1 MKFHFGIGMGVFA
14 TLVVAICAS
23 PVSSEGTMML
33 VGSEGGKG
41 NGKGEGMNLY
51 GSRERSVDGI
61 GGRAVDEMDGDRGE
75 TEIETAKR
83 KEGKEKGK
91 RREDKLHVVHEKRFS
106 PPPKWK
112 RSARLH
118 PQAVLPVRIGL
129 TQQNLHRA
137 EEFLNQVS
145 HPESPLYGQHWSA
158 SKIADMFAPSQETVD
173 VVRAWLHEAGVA
185 PERVRVSKGGAWI
198 SFNATTE
205 EAEGLLRTRYFVWEH
220 EEGGRH
226 VACGEYSVPSG
237 VSAHVDFVT
246 PGVAFDGRVGGGGG
260 RKQVRQERDLP
271 EPLKALNRR
280 AEEVKRRRRDGM
292 GAGIGMGVGD
302 TKPVGKM
309 GSPEDASNPK
319 QGADVKN
326 ALMTLANCD
335 TMITTACLQA
345 LYNFPPGSKSATNN
359 TLGVVE
365 YTPQAFLQTDL
376 NMWFDQFSP
385 NQANKV
391 PIVDLIDGAVVQQT
405 NQSFAFN
412 GESALDLEFAMAL
425 INPQQVTVFQ
435 VGDLVEGG
443 SFNNFLEAI
452 DASYCTAEGGDS
464 KDPNVDGQYPDTKPG
479 GFPGEL
485 QCGRYQS
492 TKVISTSYSANE
504 ADLGA
509 KYEMRQCNEYMKLGL
524 QGVSVLYSSGDFGVA
539 GNGGQC
545 IDSTTG
551 AYNNGSSGM
560 FNPSFPGTCPYVT
573 SVGATQ
579 ILNGSTV
586 HSPESAASKVIFSGG
601 GFSNVFPI
609 PEYQKE
615 VMATY
620 YAQSAPGY
628 GAERFNN
635 SKLVRGYPDVS
646 ANGVNYVT
654 AVNGQFSLAF
664 GTSASCPAFAAMLNL
679 VNEERIAGGKSSVG
693 FVNPV
698 LYRNAAAM
706 NDITSG
712 RNPGCGTDGF
722 EAVVGWDPVTGL
734 GTPDYGKLVKVFMA
748 LP

>member
-1 MKFHFGIGMGVFA
+1 MTFYG
-14 TLVVAICAS
+14 AS
-23 PVSSEGTMML
+23 G
-33 VGSEGGKG
+33 
-41 NGKGEGMNLY
+41 
-51 GSRERSVDGI
+51 RSVGGV
-61 GGRAVDEMDGDRGE
+61 GGRDVDAVDRVDGVRRE
-75 TEIETAKR
+75 
-83 KEGKEKGK
+83 EGKEKAK
-91 RREDKLHVVHEKRFS
+91 RREEKVHVVHEKRSS

-118 PQAVLPVRIGL
+118 PQAVIPVRIGL

-137 EEFLNQVS
+137 EEFINQVS

-158 SKIADMFAPSQETVD
+158 SKIADMFAPSRETVE
-173 VVRAWLHEAGVA
+173 VVRTWLHEAGIA

-545 IDSTTG
+545 IDSKTG

-586 HSPESAASKVIFSGG
+586 HSPESAASKS
-601 GFSNVFPI
+601 P
-609 PEYQKE
+609 
-615 VMATY
+615 
-620 YAQSAPGY
+620 PGY
-628 GAERFNN
+628 GAERYNN

-679 VNEERIAGGKSSVG
+679 VNEERIAGGKSTVG

-698 LYRNAAAM
+698 LYKNQAAM

-722 EAVVGWDPVTGL
+722 EAVQGWDPVTGL
-734 GTPDYGKLVKVFMA
+734 GTPDYGKLVKVFMG

>member
-1 MKFHFGIGMGVFA
+1 MRFHFGIGMSVFA

-23 PVSSEGTMML
+23 PVSSEGTITL
-33 VGSEGGKG
+33 VGGEVRKG
-41 NGKGEGMNLY
+41 NGEGMTSY
-51 GSRERSVDGI
+51 GPRGRSIGGVEGRPLDGVDG
-61 GGRAVDEMDGDRGE
+61 ERGE
-75 TEIETAKR
+75 ER
-83 KEGKEKGK
+83 KVKAK
-91 RREDKLHVVHEKRFS
+91 RREEKPHVVHEKRSS
-106 PPPKWK
+106 PPHKWK

-118 PQAVLPVRIGL
+118 PQAVFPVRIGL

-173 VVRAWLHEAGVA
+173 VVRAWLHDSGIA

-220 EEGGRH
+220 EEGARH

-246 PGVAFDGRVGGGGG
+246 PGVGFDGRVGGGGG
-260 RKQVRQERDLP
+260 RSQVKQERDLP
-271 EPLKALNRR
+271 EPLKVLNRR
-280 AEEVKRRRRDGM
+280 AEEVRRRKRDGM
-292 GAGIGMGVGD
+292 GVGS
-302 TKPVGKM
+302 TNPVGKM

-326 ALMTLANCD
+326 ALMTLENCD

-359 TLGVVE
+359 TMGVVE

-376 NMWFDQFSP
+376 NMWFEQFSP

-452 DASYCTAEGGDS
+452 DASYCTADGGDS
-464 KDPNVDGQYPDTKPG
+464 KDPNVDGQYPDPKPG

-545 IDSTTG
+545 IDSKTG
-551 AYNNGSSGM
+551 AYNNGSSGV

-601 GFSNVFPI
+601 GFSNVFPL
-609 PEYQKE
+609 PEYQKTAME
-615 VMATY
+615 TY
-620 YAQSAPGY
+620 YAQSPPGY
-628 GAERFNN
+628 GADRFNN

-646 ANGVNYVT
+646 ANGINYVT
-654 AVNGQFSLAF
+654 AVNGRFSLAF
-664 GTSASCPAFAAMLNL
+664 GTSASCPAFASMLNL
-679 VNEERIAGGKSSVG
+679 VNEERIAVGKSSVG

-698 LYRNAAAM
+698 LYANQPAM
-706 NDITSG
+706 NDITNG

-722 EAVVGWDPVTGL
+722 EAVSGWDPVTGL
-734 GTPDYGKLVKVFMA
+734 GTPDYAKLLKVFMA

>member
-1 MKFHFGIGMGVFA
+1 M
-14 TLVVAICAS
+14 
-23 PVSSEGTMML
+23 
-33 VGSEGGKG
+33 
-41 NGKGEGMNLY
+41 
-51 GSRERSVDGI
+51 
-61 GGRAVDEMDGDRGE
+61 
-75 TEIETAKR
+75 
-83 KEGKEKGK
+83 
-91 RREDKLHVVHEKRFS
+91 
-106 PPPKWK
+106 
-112 RSARLH
+112 
-118 PQAVLPVRIGL
+118 
-129 TQQNLHRA
+129 
-137 EEFLNQVS
+137 
-145 HPESPLYGQHWSA
+145 
-158 SKIADMFAPSQETVD
+158 
-173 VVRAWLHEAGVA
+173 
-185 PERVRVSKGGAWI
+185 
-198 SFNATTE
+198 
-205 EAEGLLRTRYFVWEH
+205 WEH
-220 EEGGRH
+220 EEGARH

-246 PGVAFDGRVGGGGG
+246 PGVGFDGRVGGGGG
-260 RKQVRQERDLP
+260 RSQVKQERDLP
-271 EPLKALNRR
+271 EPLKVLNRR
-280 AEEVKRRRRDGM
+280 AEEVRRRKRDGM
-292 GAGIGMGVGD
+292 GVGS
-302 TKPVGKM
+302 TNPVGKM

-326 ALMTLANCD
+326 ALMTLENCD

-359 TLGVVE
+359 TMGVVE

-376 NMWFDQFSP
+376 NMWFEQFSP

-452 DASYCTAEGGDS
+452 DASYCTADGGDS
-464 KDPNVDGQYPDTKPG
+464 KDPNVDGQYPDPKPG

-545 IDSTTG
+545 IDSKTG
-551 AYNNGSSGM
+551 AYNNGSSGV

-601 GFSNVFPI
+601 GFSNVFPL
-609 PEYQKE
+609 PEYQKTAME
-615 VMATY
+615 TY
-620 YAQSAPGY
+620 YAQSPPGY
-628 GAERFNN
+628 GADRFNN

-646 ANGVNYVT
+646 ANGINYVT
-654 AVNGQFSLAF
+654 AVNGRFSLAF
-664 GTSASCPAFAAMLNL
+664 GTSASCPAFASMLNL
-679 VNEERIAGGKSSVG
+679 VNEERIAVGKSSVG

-698 LYRNAAAM
+698 LYANQPAM
-706 NDITSG
+706 NDITNG

-722 EAVVGWDPVTGL
+722 EAVSGWDPVTGL
-734 GTPDYGKLVKVFMA
+734 GTPDYAKLLKVFMA